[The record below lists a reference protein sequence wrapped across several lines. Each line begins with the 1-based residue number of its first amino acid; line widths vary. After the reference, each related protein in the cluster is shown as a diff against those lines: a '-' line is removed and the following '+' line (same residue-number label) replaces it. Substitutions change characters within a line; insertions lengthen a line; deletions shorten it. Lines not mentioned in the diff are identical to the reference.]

1 MNRKYKTIAVLP
13 ETKEVLERLKV
24 RLYQVNII
32 KGKSGGVPSLNDV
45 IVFLINF
52 FVKNVK
58 KRRYES
64 KAVR

>member
-1 MNRKYKTIAVLP
+1 MKYKTVAVSR
-13 ETKEVLERLKV
+13 EVKERLEKLKV
-24 RLYQVNII
+24 MLYQAGIL

-45 IVFLINF
+45 IAFLINF

-58 KRRYES
+58 KRRYEG